1 MNNFKGSPSHAAL
14 LPERGGSA
22 ALQSPLGCCRY
33 NGFTYE
39 EALLNPIADALGS
52 VAKPFTK
59 IYFAL
64 QVRRR

>member
-1 MNNFKGSPSHAAL
+1 M
-14 LPERGGSA
+14 
-22 ALQSPLGCCRY
+22 CRY

-52 VAKPFTK
+52 VAKPWTK

-64 QVRRR
+64 QVRDALLVI

>member
-1 MNNFKGSPSHAAL
+1 MYMKCLHIRAPKPHS
-14 LPERGGSA
+14 
-22 ALQSPLGCCRY
+22 CRY
-33 NGFTYE
+33 KGFTYE

-64 QVRRR
+64 QVRSFVY